1 METKVFF
8 IVLIA
13 SVLHALWNSMV
24 KKHDDKVVA
33 VSGIVFG
40 HVPLSI
46 LAIIIFPLPNKEV
59 IPYIIISALIHQGYQ
74 WYLLTSYQYGDFTK
88 VYPIARGFGPIVAT
102 VISISF
108 LGVLLNLY
116 NILSITLVSIGI
128 IFIGLFNHQKI
139 NNFKTIKYSLIT
151 GLFIG
156 LYSLVDGY
164 GARLNSS
171 AISYISYSFILS
183 AIIFPI
189 TLKIKKQN
197 NIFRRVINKGKMIF
211 WFGGSISYIVYT
223 IVVWGFTKA
232 PIPMISA
239 LRETS
244 ILFAIFIGLFYL
256 REKINFIKVAS
267 ITLIFFGII
276 GLKLF

>member
-108 LGVLLNLY
+108 LGVLLNFY

-128 IFIGLFNHQKI
+128 IFIGLFNLQKI

-164 GARLNSS
+164 GARLNNS
-171 AISYISYSFILS
+171 AISYISYSFVLS

-197 NIFRRVINKGKMIF
+197 NIFKRVINKGKMIF
-211 WFGGSISYIVYT
+211 WFGGSVSYIVYT

-232 PIPMISA
+232 PIAMISA

>member
-108 LGVLLNLY
+108 L
-116 NILSITLVSIGI
+116 
-128 IFIGLFNHQKI
+128 
-139 NNFKTIKYSLIT
+139 
-151 GLFIG
+151 
-156 LYSLVDGY
+156 
-164 GARLNSS
+164 
-171 AISYISYSFILS
+171 
-183 AIIFPI
+183 
-189 TLKIKKQN
+189 
-197 NIFRRVINKGKMIF
+197 
-211 WFGGSISYIVYT
+211 
-223 IVVWGFTKA
+223 
-232 PIPMISA
+232 
-239 LRETS
+239 
-244 ILFAIFIGLFYL
+244 
-256 REKINFIKVAS
+256 
-267 ITLIFFGII
+267 
-276 GLKLF
+276 

>member
-102 VISISF
+102 IISIFF
-108 LGVLLNLY
+108 LGALLNFY

-128 IFIGLFNHQKI
+128 IFIGLFNLQKI

-164 GARLNSS
+164 GARLNNS
-171 AISYISYSFILS
+171 AISYISYSFVLS

-232 PIPMISA
+232 SIPMVSA

-256 REKINFIKVAS
+256 REKINFIKVIS
-267 ITLIFFGII
+267 ITLIFCGII